1 MTWLDIDACSWPWV
15 VKGVSGVVSDVAASV
30 DSFYDYDERYLQN
43 PPKLTS
49 FDLRIWTNLFLK
61 NSILVL

>member
-15 VKGVSGVVSDVAASV
+15 VKGVSGVVLAASM
-30 DSFYDYDERYLQN
+30 DSFYGYDERYLQN

-49 FDLRIWTNLFLK
+49 FDLRIWTNHFLK